1 MGQGEAEE
9 GSEAVLANSVKLVQ
23 RLKAD
28 LSSGP
33 GWWLGMEQFL
43 LDLWCLISL
52 SQGVQNAQWSFNIP
66 HYVIHLWVTTR
77 KEALPSLSLIV
88 WEWYGESIRLT
99 WVTFWCMNCPI
110 SIGRAVHNLRLKC
123 TRIWYDGVYCYLRL
137 KLMQL
142 HPCWFWNYLHIDAF
156 QYVWSLTLDDSMI
169 NWSSQRLV

>member
-1 MGQGEAEE
+1 MEYSHSLLWQSWHSPRIWIHGEILLQVGQGEAEE

-66 HYVIHLWVTTR
+66 HYVIHFWVTTR

-110 SIGRAVHNLRLKC
+110 SIGRAVQNLRLKC
-123 TRIWYDGVYCYLRL
+123 TRIWYDGV
-137 KLMQL
+137 
-142 HPCWFWNYLHIDAF
+142 
-156 QYVWSLTLDDSMI
+156 
-169 NWSSQRLV
+169 